1 MARYQTFIL
10 LAMSSQSRGLTT
22 CPGFPGFCSES
33 FPGQSCQVVCDAGRN
48 NVPLCQDDG
57 TWTDI
62 PRCVEHEPG
71 VEEQIPGLCPG
82 ISGYCST
89 GFLHKRCQF
98 DCTFGP
104 DIDSVC
110 TADGTWAPYP
120 TCQGDV
126 RELRDGCDGCPGPK
140 GRARNRTAE
149 ALLNQNIVS
158 DRRIPKTITSGGG
171 RKNIPSFA
179 GNINIGPLP
188 GRENK
193 APTRQQQPRFNDF
206 NRQQQ
211 FSQAG
216 RQQQRQQQA
225 FPQQNNRQQFQQ
237 QGSRQQQQQFSQQ
250 PRQQQQ
256 QFQQQQRQQQTRPS
270 SLFAAQFP
278 STTARPQPRRQP
290 PPPPPAPRQQQ
301 QQPRQPQQSGQSSLS
316 LFEQIKARA
325 QGNGD
330 QSGRSPDLQPQ
341 LRQQQPR
348 AQARP
353 RQQQS
358 GPGGPGGTQQTFGVF
373 ESVDLSGGLGGPSGP
388 SPPSQQN
395 FQEQFPRQQ
404 QRQGDFFGEFPSVN
418 LQ

>member
-33 FPGQSCQVVCDAGRN
+33 FPGQSCLVVCDAGRN

-57 TWTDI
+57 SWTDI

-98 DCTFGP
+98 DCTF
-104 DIDSVC
+104 
-110 TADGTWAPYP
+110 
-120 TCQGDV
+120 
-126 RELRDGCDGCPGPK
+126 GPK

-225 FPQQNNRQQFQQ
+225 FPQQ
-237 QGSRQQQQQFSQQ
+237 
-250 PRQQQQ
+250 
-256 QFQQQQRQQQTRPS
+256 
-270 SLFAAQFP
+270 
-278 STTARPQPRRQP
+278 TTATAVLTTTKAAAAPVPTTTRTTAAVPTTTETAADKAQLTFCCPISLDN
-290 PPPPPAPRQQQ
+290 PAP
-301 QQPRQPQQSGQSSLS
+301 S
-316 LFEQIKARA
+316 A
-325 QGNGD
+325 
-330 QSGRSPDLQPQ
+330 
-341 LRQQQPR
+341 
-348 AQARP
+348 
-353 RQQQS
+353 
-358 GPGGPGGTQQTFGVF
+358 TQTTPSITASTKTATATAKTTTTVRTVIL
-373 ESVDLSGGLGGPSGP
+373 ESV
-388 SPPSQQN
+388 
-395 FQEQFPRQQ
+395 
-404 QRQGDFFGEFPSVN
+404 
-418 LQ
+418 

>member
-33 FPGQSCQVVCDAGRN
+33 FPGQSCLVVCDAGRN

-57 TWTDI
+57 SWTDI

-98 DCTFGP
+98 DCTF
-104 DIDSVC
+104 
-110 TADGTWAPYP
+110 
-120 TCQGDV
+120 
-126 RELRDGCDGCPGPK
+126 GPK

-237 QGSRQQQQQFSQQ
+237 QGNRQQQQQFS
-250 PRQQQQ
+250 
-256 QFQQQQRQQQTRPS
+256 
-270 SLFAAQFP
+270 
-278 STTARPQPRRQP
+278 
-290 PPPPPAPRQQQ
+290 

-330 QSGRSPDLQPQ
+330 PSGRRPDLQPQ

-353 RQQQS
+353 RQQQR
-358 GPGGPGGTQQTFGVF
+358 GPGGPGGPQQTFGVF